1 MQPVILLL
9 ASGQGKRFL
18 DSGGATHKLQAR
30 LGAFTILE
38 HSLTTVRA
46 SGLQYHLEQGEH
58 AGMGDAIAAAVRAR
72 PGAASWL
79 ILPADLPLLQAQ
91 TIRQVAHAPANL
103 AVVRPIYRG
112 RPGHPVRFSRL
123 CVEALLALSGNQGAA
138 AVVRAYG
145 LTELSVDDPGCV
157 TDIDTKQDLQR
168 ALRIMRLRDEA

>member
-18 DSGGATHKLQAR
+18 DSGGATHKLQAQ
-30 LGAFTILE
+30 LGDHTVLE
-38 HSLTTVRA
+38 HSLATVRA
-46 SGLQYHLEQGEH
+46 SGLQYHLEQGDH
-58 AGMGDAIAAAVRAR
+58 AGMGDAIAAAVRACL
-72 PGAASWL
+72 GAASWL

-91 TIRQVAHAPANL
+91 TIRQVAQAPANL

-123 CVEALLALSGNQGAA
+123 CAEALLALSGNHGAA

-157 TDIDTKQDLQR
+157 TDVDTQQDLQQ
-168 ALRIMRLRDEA
+168 ALRIMRLCDEA